1 MTDPEIRRA
10 PLLTCPTPAPGLDAV
25 AVLWRTLAD
34 GTGLQV
40 RFVADRHVLAA
51 GAWDAYTARLDH
63 PEQGFAADIP
73 ERLAAAVLSDCANQ
87 LVPRWLEVTVTR
99 HGGPPETA
107 GHRVRLEE
115 RQPGWTNPDLLTR
128 LYTDDAIGAALR
140 PLPRLPEPPG
150 AAKTPE
156 SPA

>member
-10 PLLTCPTPAPGLDAV
+10 PLLTRPTPAPGLDAV

-34 GTGLQV
+34 GTAVQV
-40 RFVADRHVLAA
+40 RFVPDRHVLAA
-51 GAWDAYTARLDH
+51 GAWEAYTRLLDQ
-63 PEQGFAADIP
+63 PEHGFAADIP

-99 HGGPPETA
+99 HSGPPETA

-115 RQPGWTNPDLLTR
+115 RQPGWANPDLMNR
-128 LYTDDAIGAALR
+128 LYTDDAIGSALR
-140 PLPRLPEPPG
+140 PLPRLPEAPV
-150 AAKTPE
+150 
-156 SPA
+156 